1 MNRKLLIGGLIIIA
15 AIIYLVVSNIG
26 GASAYYLTVGELRA
40 KGPSIYGKTVRVAGK
55 VIGETIQWDPEN
67 MILRF
72 EIADESGRLPVVYH
86 GPRPDMLRDGADAVV
101 EGKYTPEGVF
111 EVNPKGL
118 MLKCPSKYQ
127 EKLRETGFRATTE
140 IRA

>member
-1 MNRKLLIGGLIIIA
+1 VVNRKLLIGGLVIIA

-26 GASAYYLTVGELRA
+26 GTSTYYLTVGELKA
-40 KGPSIYGKTVRVAGK
+40 KGPSIYGKNVRVAGK

-67 MILRF
+67 LILRF

-127 EKLRETGFRATTE
+127 EKLQETGS
-140 IRA
+140 